1 MEKRAKIAYTMTSAA
16 IGILKIIID
25 GIQPI
30 YGWADTKADIT
41 TCWSTDISIYNV
53 WLKKSK

>member
-41 TCWSTDISIYNV
+41 TC
-53 WLKKSK
+53 